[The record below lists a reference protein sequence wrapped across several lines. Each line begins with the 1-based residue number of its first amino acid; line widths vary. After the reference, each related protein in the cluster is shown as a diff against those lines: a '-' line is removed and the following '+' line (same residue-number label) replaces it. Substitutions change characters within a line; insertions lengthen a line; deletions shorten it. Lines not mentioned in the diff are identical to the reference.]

1 MRRILLP
8 VWRRATPALVNGSYN
23 PVTSSSPLPPPL
35 TVTLGSKG
43 RYVSAWVE
51 KCGIHSDE
59 DGQGCRAAAGP
70 MTQCSAQ
77 GTAGHATAFLV

>member
-1 MRRILLP
+1 MEEGHPRARERELQPRYKLLP
-8 VWRRATPALVNGSYN
+8 P
-23 PVTSSSPLPPPL
+23 PPPPL